1 MNDTKHKLL
10 FRENSTASNH
20 VKEVIGLLFIEK
32 IPETIIVKSEYV
44 KCPVCRGG
52 RLFDKPAGDKAVVI
66 VVHSTTNEQLS
77 QRMII
82 KCPKCSQKFLISI
95 D

>member
-1 MNDTKHKLL
+1 MA
-10 FRENSTASNH
+10 ASNH
-20 VKEVIGLLFIEK
+20 AKEVIGLLYIEM
-32 IPETIIVKSEYV
+32 IPETVVVKSDYV

-52 RLFDKPAGDKAVVI
+52 RLFDKPLGDKAVVI
-66 VVHSTTNEQLS
+66 AIHGTTNDQQSKRL
-77 QRMII
+77 II